1 MTHKKLNGQS
11 FKGYEMI
18 LNLPT
23 IFLRRLMLIKLS
35 CNKSLPNL
43 KTNLIHKSKNSTEL
57 LQLKTGLRCSKSL
70 SCNYDTIALTIKTKT
85 FKPDSNKRMK
95 NSGLNLIDA
104 QISLPWSRKK
114 KISRSDS

>member
-1 MTHKKLNGQS
+1 MTRKKLNAQS

-18 LNLPT
+18 LKLPT
-23 IFLRRLMLIKLS
+23 IFLKQLMLIKRS
-35 CNKSLPNL
+35 CNKRLPNL

-57 LQLKTGLRCSKSL
+57 PQLKTGLRCSKSL
-70 SCNYDTIALTIKTKT
+70 SCNYDTIALTLKTKT

-104 QISLPWSRKK
+104 RTSLPCSPKK
-114 KISRSDS
+114 RISRSDS